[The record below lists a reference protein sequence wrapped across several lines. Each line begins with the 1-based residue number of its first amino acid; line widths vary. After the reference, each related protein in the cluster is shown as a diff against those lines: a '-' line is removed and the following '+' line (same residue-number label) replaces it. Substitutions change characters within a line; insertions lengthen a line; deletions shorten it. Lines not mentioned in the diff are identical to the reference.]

1 MTHGFPV
8 RGVTAP
14 VVISFAIIYGIKCRY
29 AAVTSHSVI
38 RTRLLHVSLAA
49 GLLFS
54 PGAASWAA
62 PLQAPAL
69 QRLVRKIGRQVDDIP
84 VGKRLSP
91 QQKNLLIPLKELGSG
106 SAVKLVRIRVNQ
118 FYRGFL
124 KGADDPDRHLGF
136 MRARQPRLVD
146 AWLNTPK
153 SKRIFIIG
161 SGSDSEL
168 VDRYSRDRQK
178 HGYQT
183 FFFLDCKPNLCNDAH
198 VGAML
203 ATAGDVYYSNTP
215 SAQQSR
221 FVEVELA
228 AARRHLGYQEKGPIV
243 IPAVEL
249 LEGIQKQ
256 STMSII
262 QSDRWISSDRIV
274 CVISD
279 SRKRCLVE

>member
-14 VVISFAIIYGIKCRY
+14 VVILLAIIYGIKDSY

-49 GLLFS
+49 GLLFG

-69 QRLVRKIGRQVDDIP
+69 QKLVKQIWRQVYDIP

-91 QQKNLLIPLKELGSG
+91 QQKNFLIPLKELGHDA
-106 SAVKLVRIRVNQ
+106 AVKVVNLRVWQ
-118 FYRGFL
+118 FYRGFR
-124 KGADDPDRHLGF
+124 KGADNPDRYLGF
-136 MRARQPRLVD
+136 MRAKQPRLVD
-146 AWLNTPK
+146 AWLKTPRD
-153 SKRIFIIG
+153 KRIFIVG
-161 SGSDSEL
+161 SGKESEL
-168 VDRYSRDRQK
+168 ADSASRDLQK
-178 HGYQT
+178 QGYRT
-183 FFFLDCKPNLCNDAH
+183 FFFNDCKPILCNDAH

-203 ATAGDVYYSNTP
+203 ATADNAYFLNTP
-215 SAQQSR
+215 LAQKSR

-243 IPAVEL
+243 IPAADL
-249 LEGIQKQ
+249 LEDIKKQ
-256 STMSII
+256 SAYRM
-262 QSDRWISSDRIV
+262 DDRIV
-274 CVISD
+274 CDESYP
-279 SRKRCLVE
+279 RKRCWVE

>member
-1 MTHGFPV
+1 
-8 RGVTAP
+8 
-14 VVISFAIIYGIKCRY
+14 
-29 AAVTSHSVI
+29 
-38 RTRLLHVSLAA
+38 
-49 GLLFS
+49 
-54 PGAASWAA
+54 
-62 PLQAPAL
+62 
-69 QRLVRKIGRQVDDIP
+69 VDDIP

-124 KGADDPDRHLGF
+124 KGAVDPDRHLGF

-146 AWLNTPK
+146 TWLNTPK

-183 FFFLDCKPNLCNDAH
+183 FFFLDCKPSLCNDAD

-203 ATAGDVYYSNTP
+203 ATAGDVFYSNTP

-228 AARRHLGYQEKGPIV
+228 AARRHLGYQEKGPIL

-249 LEGIQKQ
+249 LEAIQKQ
-256 STMSII
+256 SMI
-262 QSDRWISSDRIV
+262 QSGRLMSSGRIY
-274 CVISD
+274 CYKSYP
-279 SRKRCLVE
+279 RKRCLVE